1 MSPLALLQRDL
12 KPQNLL
18 LSDASPDAVLKI
30 ADFGFARSLQPQR
43 LAETLCG
50 SPLYMAPEILRFHK
64 YDAKADLWSVGAIL
78 YELVVGRPPFDGD
91 NTLHLLQNIER
102 HEARIPDRVA
112 RHLSGECQDLIYK
125 LLKRKPIERITFE
138 EFFTHPFVCHGAG
151 RGRLEVV
158 SQQLGV
164 QPQGG
169 VELDALQDDGRAP
182 SRVGK
187 GRGFPMACVVEDDIV
202 QFEEDRRPRSSMGE
216 SSSITIMGSVT
227 NESAGLD
234 MMAGEVLHGSLV

>member
-1 MSPLALLQRDL
+1 MCLLQRDL

-18 LSDASPDAVLKI
+18 LSDGTADAVLKI
-30 ADFGFARSLQPQR
+30 ADFGFARSLQPQG

-102 HEARIPDRVA
+102 SDARIPDRVA
-112 RHLSGECQDLIYK
+112 RHLSVECQDLIYK
-125 LLKRKPIERITFE
+125 LLKRKPIERITFD
-138 EFFTHPFVCHGAG
+138 EFFTHPFICHGTA
-151 RGRLEVV
+151 RGRLEMV

-169 VELDALQDDGRAP
+169 VELDALQEDRTLSSRRYGGKPFVMPCVLEDELAP
-182 SRVGK
+182 
-187 GRGFPMACVVEDDIV
+187 
-202 QFEEDRRPRSSMGE
+202 FEEDGRPRSSTGE
-216 SSSITIMGSVT
+216 SSSITIMGAAT
-227 NESAGLD
+227 NNATGFELLAGGHTHAL
-234 MMAGEVLHGSLV
+234 LV